1 RSSVEETS
9 RTQPLA
15 ADAPDVIASHVRA
28 GQLMGMQATY
38 LEAGSG
44 ALMPIDARV
53 IAAARGATDGPL
65 LVGGGI
71 TTAVA
76 ARAARWAGAD
86 YVVVGTLF
94 ERAPA
99 AVQPL

>member
-1 RSSVEETS
+1 
-9 RTQPLA
+9 
-15 ADAPDVIASHVRA
+15 
-28 GQLMGMQATY
+28 
-38 LEAGSG
+38 
-44 ALMPIDARV
+44 
-53 IAAARGATDGPL
+53 
-65 LVGGGI
+65 VGGGI

-99 AVQPL
+99 AVQPLASAARA